1 MKNSLKVVTVI
12 LGLIFICVSCQK
24 TGPDAGKTQN
34 PAEEYADKLLKAKK
48 DAKDAAGATEQS
60 QKATNS
66 AIDEADKDH
75 KDK

>member
-1 MKNSLKVVTVI
+1 VKKMLRVFVVMI
-12 LGLIFICVSCQK
+12 GLIFVCISCQQAGNNAEK
-24 TGPDAGKTQN
+24 TKN

-60 QKATNS
+60 QKDVNQA
-66 AIDEADKDH
+66 AGEGER